1 MLRKSPLRFV
11 LAGSALLAVLLLV
24 GVVWAFR
31 SGWVAVEF
39 PILSRPANA
48 PRASAPEYVAP
59 PTPTAGS
66 SAVSANSQNQNGETA
81 PWVVQPMPPP
91 GSRVSAGPL
100 TIEAYGHG
108 QGPLT
113 EVRLQLDDAS
123 LPVTL
128 DRRSELIWIGR
139 AATAVKPGHHELQAV
154 VIQADG
160 KSGSYRWS
168 FEASAP

>member
-1 MLRKSPLRFV
+1 
-11 LAGSALLAVLLLV
+11 
-24 GVVWAFR
+24 
-31 SGWVAVEF
+31 
-39 PILSRPANA
+39 
-48 PRASAPEYVAP
+48 
-59 PTPTAGS
+59 
-66 SAVSANSQNQNGETA
+66 VSANSQNQNGETA

>member
-1 MLRKSPLRFV
+1 
-11 LAGSALLAVLLLV
+11 
-24 GVVWAFR
+24 
-31 SGWVAVEF
+31 
-39 PILSRPANA
+39 
-48 PRASAPEYVAP
+48 
-59 PTPTAGS
+59 
-66 SAVSANSQNQNGETA
+66 VSANSQNQNGETA

-139 AATAVKPGHHELQAV
+139 AATAVKPGITSCKQ
-154 VIQADG
+154 
-160 KSGSYRWS
+160 W
-168 FEASAP
+168 